1 MKSNDT
7 KMVTVKSEG
16 SINWLGREYRPDRN
30 GQITLPLE
38 AVEHI
43 EKHVYTRQDQ
53 PYGVDKG
60 HRVQFERVS
69 TPKE

>member
-1 MKSNDT
+1 MKSET
-7 KMVTVKSEG
+7 KMVTIKSGG

-30 GQITLPLE
+30 GEITLPLE

-43 EKHVYTRQDQ
+43 EKHVYTPANQ

-60 HRVQFERVS
+60 HRVQFERV